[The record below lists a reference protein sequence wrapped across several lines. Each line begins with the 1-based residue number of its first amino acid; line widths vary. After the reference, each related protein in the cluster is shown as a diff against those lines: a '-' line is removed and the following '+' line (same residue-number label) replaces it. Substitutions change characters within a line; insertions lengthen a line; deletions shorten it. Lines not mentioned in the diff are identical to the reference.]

1 MNKKRSRPG
10 GETRQRIVEAALE
23 TLKREGFAGATSRA
37 IARAGGVN
45 QALIFYHFGSLDGLL
60 LAALDHTSAQR
71 LERYRKAVDEAE
83 TVEELLSVAVSIHA
97 EDRETG
103 HTTVVA
109 QMIAGS
115 VARPELAPE
124 MIARMEPWIDLC
136 EEALVKGFERLGL
149 TVPLPTRDIA
159 YAVATFYL
167 GVNLLTHLDE
177 RRRIDSLFTQ
187 VAELAPI
194 ASALAEEIA
203 PALSALPE
211 GAHSAP
217 RAC

>member
-1 MNKKRSRPG
+1 MIKKRGRPG
-10 GETRQRIVEAALE
+10 GDTRQRIVEAALE

-37 IARAGGVN
+37 IARAGGFN
-45 QALIFYHFGSLDGLL
+45 QALIFYHFGSLDSLL

-71 LERYRKAVDEAE
+71 LERCRKAVDEAE
-83 TVEELLSVAVSIHA
+83 TVEELLSVAVGIHA
-97 EDRETG
+97 EDRATG

-136 EEALVKGFERLGL
+136 EQALVKGFERLAVS
-149 TVPLPTRDIA
+149 VPLPTRDIA

-177 RRRIDSLFTQ
+177 RRTVDNLFSRIE
-187 VAELAPI
+187 ELAPI
-194 ASALAEEIA
+194 VIPLVERIA
-203 PALSALPE
+203 PALTD
-211 GAHSAP
+211 AP
-217 RAC
+217 RTSGQGP

>member
-1 MNKKRSRPG
+1 MIKTRARPG
-10 GETRQRIVEAALE
+10 AETRQRIVDAALDV
-23 TLKREGFAGATSRA
+23 LKREGFAGATSRA
-37 IARAGGVN
+37 IARAGGFN
-45 QALIFYHFGSLDGLL
+45 QALIFYHFGSLDALL

-83 TVEELLSVAVSIHA
+83 TVEELVSVAVGIHA

-115 VARPELAPE
+115 VARPELAPA

-136 EEALVKGFERLGL
+136 ERALVKGFRRLGL
-149 TVPLPTRDIA
+149 TTALPTRDIA

-177 RRRIDSLFTQ
+177 GRRIDSLFRRIE
-187 VAELAPI
+187 ELAPI
-194 ASALAEEIA
+194 VSPLAEQIA
-203 PALSALPE
+203 PALS
-211 GAHSAP
+211 GAA
-217 RAC
+217 RGGRD

>member
-1 MNKKRSRPG
+1 MTKKPAG
-10 GETRQRIVEAALE
+10 GTREQIIDAALE

-37 IARAGGVN
+37 IARAGGFN
-45 QALIFYHFGSLDGLL
+45 QALVFYHFGSLNGLL
-60 LAALDHTSAQR
+60 LAALDHSSEER
-71 LERYRKAVDEAE
+71 LTRYRQAVAEAD
-83 TVEELLSVAVSIHA
+83 TAEELVALAVRAHA

-124 MIARMEPWIDLC
+124 MIARLQPWVELC
-136 EEALVKGFERLGL
+136 EEAVVKGFRLLG
-149 TVPLPTRDIA
+149 VPPPLPPAELA

-177 RRRIDSLFTQ
+177 SRRIDAIFGRLD
-187 VAELAPI
+187 ELAPVV
-194 ASALAEEIA
+194 ARALA
-203 PALSALPE
+203 P
-211 GAHSAP
+211 
-217 RAC
+217 